1 MADLPSKQ
9 VVLAIDDEPENL
21 LLLKRPIS
29 KAGHVLLTAD
39 SAHEAL
45 KILSEKNVD
54 VILLDWMM
62 PKTSGIEFLKIIRAE
77 KKWRMIPVI
86 MITARDSVDDIK
98 EGLKSGANDYISKP
112 FDRTELVAR
121 VNAAVRER
129 VLSKNLEIANCDLAR
144 RNEFI
149 RDMFGKY
156 ISDEVVEALLNEKEN
171 FNPDGDRRNVSIVM
185 SDLRR
190 FSEIAEKL
198 KPEEVLVLLNNYF
211 EEMINAVVRHN
222 GIIADF
228 IGDGMMILFGA
239 PIIRKD
245 DPQRATLCAFEMQNA
260 MVKVNKKNS
269 EAGLP
274 RLLMGIGIDTGEVV
288 AGNIGS
294 NLRLKYGV
302 VGSPVN
308 LSSRVESCTVGGDV
322 LVTRRHADML
332 GKVAVIKNEREV
344 TLKGFDNPVAIC
356 QVVEPSP

>member
-29 KAGHVLLTAD
+29 KAGHILLTAE
-39 SAHEAL
+39 SAEEAL
-45 KILSEKNVD
+45 KILAEKNVD

-62 PKTSGIEFLKIIRAE
+62 PKMSGIEFLKKMRTQKE
-77 KKWRMIPVI
+77 WRMIPVI

-129 VLSKNLEIANCDLAR
+129 VLSKDLEIANCDLAK
-144 RNEFI
+144 RNGFI

-171 FNPDGDRRNVSIVM
+171 IDPNGDRRRVTIVM

-190 FSEIAEKL
+190 FSYIADKL

-211 EEMINAVVRHN
+211 EEMIEAVMRHN

-245 DPQRATLCAFEMQNA
+245 DPQRATLCAFSMQKA
-260 MVKVNKKNS
+260 MEQVNKKNG
-269 EAGLP
+269 ETGLP
-274 RLLMGIGIDTGEVV
+274 QLMMGIGIDTGEVV

-308 LSSRVESCTVGGDV
+308 LSARVESCTVGGDI
-322 LVTRRHADML
+322 LVTRRHADLL
-332 GKVAVIKNEREV
+332 GNVAVIKDEKEV
-344 TLKGFDNPVAIC
+344 MLKGFDNPVAIC
-356 QVVEPSP
+356 QVVETP